1 MSDEI
6 KNLQAE
12 LDKLEKALDI
22 LKGNNNPANAPHIE
36 VLEKT
41 IKQKKV
47 ELSNLNETKNDI
59 SESIELAENVQNEND
74 QKANV
79 QGQESNLE
87 QPAKAEA
94 QPQQKKQT
102 AEEESLIETI
112 TVQITK
118 TKHDEIINKYNR
130 DYGDV
135 IEGDQFQRM
144 INNALVANSANATEE
159 NIKKVSEGAPIK
171 IVFIEEKQKEEKQ
184 EEKSTNEQVTNTI
197 SQNVDPLKYSKLLAG
212 AATTPTEYEGKMI
225 TSETVLNED
234 IPKLAAN
241 GGANMRYATGTA
253 QVERLT
259 GDKSY
264 NPVQTPATDV
274 TREKESGRNA

>member
-12 LDKLEKALDI
+12 IDKLEKALNI
-22 LKGNNNPANAPHIE
+22 LESNNNPANAPHIE
-36 VLEKT
+36 VLQKT
-41 IKQKKV
+41 ISQKNE
-47 ELSNLNETKNDI
+47 ELNKIKNPEKDV
-59 SESIELAENVQNEND
+59 SDSIKLAED
-74 QKANV
+74 IQK
-79 QGQESNLE
+79 Q
-87 QPAKAEA
+87 EA
-94 QPQQKKQT
+94 QKQEIKQEVKPDENT
-102 AEEESLIETI
+102 SVDASVEII

-135 IEGDQFQRM
+135 IEGDQFKRM
-144 INNALVANSANATEE
+144 VNNALVANSANATEE
-159 NIKKVSEGAPIK
+159 NILKVSEGAPIK
-171 IVFIEEKQKEEKQ
+171 IVFIEEKQKEDKKETKGAD
-184 EEKSTNEQVTNTI
+184 EQVTNTI

-212 AATTPTEYEGKMI
+212 AATTPTEYEGQMI
-225 TSETVLNED
+225 TSETVLNQD

-259 GDKSY
+259 GDRSY
-264 NPVQTPATDV
+264 NPNQTPATDV
-274 TREKESGRNA
+274 TREKESGRNT